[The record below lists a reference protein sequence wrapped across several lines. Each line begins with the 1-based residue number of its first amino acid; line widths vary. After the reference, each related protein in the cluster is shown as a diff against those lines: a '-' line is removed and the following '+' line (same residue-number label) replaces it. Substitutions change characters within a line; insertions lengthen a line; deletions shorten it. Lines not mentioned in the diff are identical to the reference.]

1 MHWRVK
7 QNAKNAYAAQ
17 ILGEA
22 FTTAYN
28 AIRVNKDA
36 VDFIADTVLEKQEIF
51 GDELMHLLN
60 SQNLIKP
67 DIDWTAEESWPVFDW
82 SPDPRERR
90 LLQLRGSRPVVRLR
104 GLSVTSADVPFDCFE
119 QVYPA
124 SDFVFYIS
132 GRSPGELH
140 AAGDGIAW
148 HGSPV
153 AGPSAD

>member
-1 MHWRVK
+1 MVGGAGMAPMPIDLKGKTFPNEDEEKSKQRVRRRFEDIGMRLVSWGATLP
-7 QNAKNAYAAQ
+7 QGQRKNAYAAQ

-82 SPDPRERR
+82 SPDPRERGG
-90 LLQLRGSRPVVRLR
+90 RGHEDLD
-104 GLSVTSADVPFDCFE
+104 G
-119 QVYPA
+119 
-124 SDFVFYIS
+124 
-132 GRSPGELH
+132 PGNNM
-140 AAGDGIAW
+140 
-148 HGSPV
+148 
-153 AGPSAD
+153 PSLN